1 MSERAKS
8 VVAILG
14 AVAIMA
20 AIVSATIAAGGSP
33 LPEAKSCIDDND
45 FGSDPLQGEDN
56 CFKDVNGLH
65 APRALVISPDGK
77 YVYAASE
84 DDQAVTTFKRDKS
97 SGKLKP
103 KGCVDDNDTGADNCA
118 QSTDGLAGTGTMV
131 ISDDGKSLYAV
142 GEADDAV
149 VRFDRNKSS
158 GALTPAGCIDDN
170 DTGVDPEQGEDA
182 CAASTNGL
190 ATISSIA
197 LSPDDENL
205 YAVSEGDD
213 AIVRFSRNKSSGAI
227 SPETCIDDNDT
238 GTDPGQGED
247 TCAQAADG
255 MQGATGIAISA
266 NGKSI
271 YVSSEHDN
279 AVARFSRSG
288 PSGVIAPE
296 GCIDDDT
303 NGPDTCTTQTNGL
316 ASPESLVISP
326 KGDSVFLVAEGTH
339 AVLRFARN
347 KDSGKLKDK
356 GCIEDKQEGSDACAK
371 KAHGLSEAGGIAIS
385 PNGKFL
391 YVAAGGDDALTA
403 IKRKSGG
410 SISVVGCVDD
420 NDNGFGEGKCDSKGN
435 GLAEP
440 EGVVVSPDG
449 KHIYVAAEG
458 DDAVVLVKG

>member
-1 MSERAKS
+1 MGERAKT
-8 VVAILG
+8 AILVFG
-14 AVAIMA
+14 AVVLLGG
-20 AIVSATIAAGGSP
+20 IVSATIVTAGGDAP
-33 LPEAKSCIDDND
+33 LDAKSCIDDND
-45 FGSDPLQGEDN
+45 FGIDAGQGEDD

-65 APRALVISPDGK
+65 GARALVISPDGK

-84 DDQAVTTFKRDKS
+84 VDDAIAIFKRDKS

-103 KGCVDDNDTGADNCA
+103 KGCVDDNDTGADPLQGEDNCA
-118 QSTDGLAGTGTMV
+118 QSTDGLSGAGGMA

-149 VRFDRNKSS
+149 VRFERNKSS
-158 GALTPAGCIDDN
+158 GALTPGGCVDDN
-170 DTGVDPEQGEDA
+170 DGGSGEDV
-182 CAASTNGL
+182 CGLTTNGL
-190 ATISSIA
+190 GEVSSIA
-197 LSPDDENL
+197 ISPDDKNL

-213 AIVRFSRNKSSGAI
+213 AIVRFTRDKDSGTIA
-227 SPETCIDDNDT
+227 PQTCIDDNDT
-238 GTDPGQGED
+238 GAD
-247 TCAQAADG
+247 TCAQGADG
-255 MQGATGIAISA
+255 MEGATGVAISA
-266 NGKSI
+266 NGKSV
-271 YVSSEHDN
+271 YASSEHDN
-279 AVARFSRSG
+279 AIAHFSRSG
-288 PSGVIAPE
+288 PSGAIAPE
-296 GCIDDDT
+296 GCIDDDS

-316 ASPESLVISP
+316 ASAETLVVSP
-326 KGDSVFLVAEGTH
+326 KGDSVFLVAEGSH

-356 GCIEDKQEGSDACAK
+356 GCIEDKQEGSDACSK
-371 KAHGLSEAGGIAIS
+371 KAPGLSEAGGLAIS

-410 SISVVGCVDD
+410 SISVLGCVDD
-420 NDNGFGEGKCDSKGN
+420 NDNGFGEGKCGSKGD

-458 DDAVVLVKG
+458 DDAVVLVKD